1 MTAWLTIIGIG
12 EDGLAGLGSIARD
25 AIDQADHVFGGE
37 RHLKLVGK
45 AGSEWKSPLEDSF
58 AELDKLKGKNVA
70 VIATGDPMWFGIGA
84 TLGRRYGP
92 EEIKVIPAPSAFSH
106 VAARMIWP
114 LSDAQCLTVHGRDLD
129 RVKAFFMPGSKLIIL
144 ANNGQT
150 PRQIAELLKISGYG
164 ESPLSAFSNLAGAE
178 EARFD
183 GTANEWS
190 HDNVPDLNT
199 VAIECLADEGL
210 AVRPRV
216 PGLPDDAFEHDGQ
229 LTKRE
234 VRAVTLS
241 ALAPMPGQMLWDI
254 GAGCGSIAIEWLRA
268 TDNARA
274 FAIERNM
281 DRLAMINNNALAL
294 GVPELKVVFGEALNE
309 IIGLPAP
316 DAVFI
321 GGGLTSGG
329 LLEYCWQN
337 LNPGGRLVANAV
349 TFEGERRLFETQK
362 SLGGELVR
370 IEISRAQIMGQSND
384 DSNDDSGGKFTAWKP
399 FKPVTQLR
407 ILKT

>member
-12 EDGLAGLGSIARD
+12 EDGLAGLGSVAQD
-25 AIDQADHVFGGE
+25 AIEQADTIFGGA
-37 RHLKLVGK
+37 RHLELVGK
-45 AGSEWKSPLEDSF
+45 DGVPRKDGIQWKSPLEESF
-58 AELDKLKGKNVA
+58 AELDQLKGQNVA

-92 EEIKVIPAPSAFSH
+92 GEIKIIPAPSAFSH

-114 LSDAQCLTVHGRDLD
+114 LNEVECLTVHGRDLE
-129 RVKAFFMPGSKLIIL
+129 RLSAFLMPGSKIVVL
-144 ANNGQT
+144 ANDGET
-150 PRQIAELLKISGYG
+150 PSQIAALLKKAGYG
-164 ESPLSAFSNLAGAE
+164 DSPLTAFAHMGGVD

-183 GTANEWS
+183 GSAKDWS
-190 HDNVPDLNT
+190 QGKTPALTT
-199 VAIECLADEGL
+199 VAIECVADEGL
-210 AVRPRV
+210 AVLPRM
-216 PGLPDDAFEHDGQ
+216 PGLPDDVFEHDGQ

-241 ALAPMPGQMLWDI
+241 ALAPLPGQMLWDI
-254 GAGCGSIAIEWLRA
+254 GAGCGSIAIEWLRS
-268 TDNARA
+268 TSNARA

-281 DRLAMINNNALAL
+281 DRLGMINANALAL

-349 TFEGERRLFETQK
+349 TFEGERRLIETQEK
-362 SLGGELVR
+362 LGGELVKL
-370 IEISRAQIMGQSND
+370 EISRAHAM
-384 DSNDDSGGKFTAWKP
+384 GKFTGWQP
-399 FKPVTQLR
+399 LKPVTQLR
-407 ILKT
+407 IIKT

>member
-12 EDGLAGLGSIARD
+12 EDGLAGLGRSAEE
-25 AIDQADHVFGGE
+25 AIDQADVLFGGE
-37 RHLKLVGK
+37 RHLKLVDREGTL
-45 AGSEWKSPLEDSF
+45 WKSPLEDSF
-58 AELDKLKGKNVA
+58 AELDQLKGKKVA

-84 TLGRRYGP
+84 TLGRRYGADD
-92 EEIKVIPAPSAFSH
+92 IKIIPAPSAFSLI
-106 VAARMIWP
+106 AARLVWP
-114 LSDAQCLTVHGRDLD
+114 LADVECLTVHGRDLEH
-129 RVKAFFMPGSKLIIL
+129 VAAFLMPGCKLIVL
-144 ANNGQT
+144 ANDGET
-150 PRQIAELLKISGYG
+150 PGKIAGLLKNSGFG
-164 ESPLSAFSNLAGAE
+164 DSPMTAFAHMGGGQ

-183 GTANEWS
+183 GTASDWDD
-190 HDNVPDLNT
+190 DNIADLNT
-199 VAIECLADEGL
+199 VAIECVADEGL

-216 PGLPDDAFEHDGQ
+216 PGLPDSVFKHDGQ

-234 VRAVTLS
+234 VRAITLS

-268 TDNARA
+268 TSNARA

-281 DRLAMINNNALAL
+281 DRLSMINQNALAL
-294 GVPELKVVFGEALNE
+294 GVPELKVVFGEALSE

-316 DAVFI
+316 DAIFI

-349 TFEGERRLFETQK
+349 TFEGERRLIESQEK
-362 SLGGELVR
+362 LGGELVK
-370 IEISRAQIMGQSND
+370 IEISRAHEM
-384 DSNDDSGGKFTAWKP
+384 GKFTGWQP

-407 ILKT
+407 ILKS